1 MKFGCCLNMVS
12 SGPDGT
18 GMEWIPQAAMAGCDY
33 LELPLAEI
41 MHMMEPEFL
50 ALKQRLGDGGIR
62 CRACNNFFPGKLR
75 LIGERQERERA
86 LMQHCRGP
94 AAWGLPVWFS
104 EAGPP
109 GVYQTVFP
117 MKPVTARSWAC

>member
-18 GMEWIPQAAMAGCDY
+18 GMELIPQAAMAGCDY

-50 ALKQRLGDGGIR
+50 ALKQ
-62 CRACNNFFPGKLR
+62 
-75 LIGERQERERA
+75 
-86 LMQHCRGP
+86 
-94 AAWGLPVWFS
+94 
-104 EAGPP
+104 
-109 GVYQTVFP
+109 
-117 MKPVTARSWAC
+117 